1 MTLTVTDLCCGAGGS
16 SHIQPDRKAQPRGQA
31 YLHASLVPLD
41 AADPFTPEDH
51 GQLSLLGG
59 FRAECQGVCGV

>member
-1 MTLTVTDLCCGAGGS
+1 MTLTVTD
-16 SHIQPDRKAQPRGQA
+16 KARLRRRA
-31 YLHASLVPLD
+31 YLDASQLLLD
-41 AADPFTPEDH
+41 AVDLSTPEDH